1 VAHLRLFASA
11 REAAGTAQDVIDGST
26 VEEVLNIAVKRFGP
40 QFESVLGSCR
50 VWLNGE
56 SVEMHHRVRRA
67 RLQAQEDAV
76 SFVRRL
82 AQGRLDLARDEERR
96 RQSNDRSVNVES
108 ELAEVFGQEHGGG
121 SARPPRETNIATD
134 HPLVVELERL
144 CESLGF
150 GSLRQLDVDSLR
162 AAIEQLAAFELARS
176 SERRA
181 LFDEID
187 ALTAELV
194 RRYKDGGANVDSLLA
209 E

>member
-1 VAHLRLFASA
+1 MTNFDSLS
-11 REAAGTAQDVIDGST
+11 
-26 VEEVLNIAVKRFGP
+26 VEEIRA
-40 QFESVLGSCR
+40 
-50 VWLNGE
+50 
-56 SVEMHHRVRRA
+56 RRA
-67 RLQAQEDAV
+67 SLQAQEDAV

-96 RQSNDRSVNVES
+96 RQSNDQSVNVER

-121 SARPPRETNIATD
+121 SARPPRETNVSAD

-144 CESLGF
+144 CESIGF

-162 AAIEQLAAFELARS
+162 AVIDELTAFESARS

-187 ALTAELV
+187 ALTAALV
-194 RRYKDGGANVDSLLA
+194 RRYKDGGANVDSLLG

>member
-1 VAHLRLFASA
+1 MTTFAQMSL
-11 REAAGTAQDVIDGST
+11 
-26 VEEVLNIAVKRFGP
+26 EEIR
-40 QFESVLGSCR
+40 S
-50 VWLNGE
+50 
-56 SVEMHHRVRRA
+56 RRSL
-67 RLQAQEDAV
+67 LQAQEDAV

-82 AQGRLDLARDEERR
+82 AQGRLDLARDEGRR
-96 RQSNDRSVNVES
+96 RASHDRSVNVES

-121 SARPPRETNIATD
+121 SARPPRETNVATD

-144 CESLGF
+144 CESIGF
-150 GSLRQLDVDSLR
+150 GSLRQLDVDSLQ
-162 AAIEQLAAFELARS
+162 AAIDQLASFESARS

-209 E
+209 D

>member
-1 VAHLRLFASA
+1 MTNFETLS
-11 REAAGTAQDVIDGST
+11 
-26 VEEVLNIAVKRFGP
+26 VEEI
-40 QFESVLGSCR
+40 
-50 VWLNGE
+50 
-56 SVEMHHRVRRA
+56 RA
-67 RLQAQEDAV
+67 RRTHLQTQEDAV

-82 AQGRLDLARDEERR
+82 AQGRVDLARDEERR

-144 CESLGF
+144 CETVGF
-150 GSLRQLDVDSLR
+150 GAFRQLDVDSLR
-162 AAIEQLAAFELARS
+162 AAIEQLSSFESARS

-194 RRYKDGGANVDSLLA
+194 RRYKDGGANVDSLLG

>member
-1 VAHLRLFASA
+1 MTTFAQMSL
-11 REAAGTAQDVIDGST
+11 
-26 VEEVLNIAVKRFGP
+26 EEIR
-40 QFESVLGSCR
+40 S
-50 VWLNGE
+50 
-56 SVEMHHRVRRA
+56 RRSL
-67 RLQAQEDAV
+67 LQAQEDAV

-96 RQSNDRSVNVES
+96 RASHDRSVNVES

-121 SARPPRETNIATD
+121 SARPPRETNVATD

-144 CESLGF
+144 CESIGF
-150 GSLRQLDVDSLR
+150 GSLRQLDVDSLQ
-162 AAIEQLAAFELARS
+162 AAIDRLTEFESARS

-209 E
+209 D

>member
-1 VAHLRLFASA
+1 M
-11 REAAGTAQDVIDGST
+11 T
-26 VEEVLNIAVKRFGP
+26 N
-40 QFESVLGSCR
+40 FESL
-50 VWLNGE
+50 
-56 SVEMHHRVRRA
+56 SVDEIRA
-67 RLQAQEDAV
+67 RRTHLQTQEDAV

-144 CESLGF
+144 CEAVGF

-162 AAIEQLAAFELARS
+162 VAIEQLSSFESARS

-194 RRYKDGGANVDSLLA
+194 RRYKDGGANVDSLLG

>member
-1 VAHLRLFASA
+1 MTNFETLS
-11 REAAGTAQDVIDGST
+11 
-26 VEEVLNIAVKRFGP
+26 VEEI
-40 QFESVLGSCR
+40 
-50 VWLNGE
+50 
-56 SVEMHHRVRRA
+56 RA
-67 RLQAQEDAV
+67 RRTHLQTQEDAV

-144 CESLGF
+144 CEAVGF

-162 AAIEQLAAFELARS
+162 AAIEQLSSFESARS

-194 RRYKDGGANVDSLLA
+194 RRYKDGGANVDSLLG

>member
-1 VAHLRLFASA
+1 M
-11 REAAGTAQDVIDGST
+11 T
-26 VEEVLNIAVKRFGP
+26 N
-40 QFESVLGSCR
+40 FEQLSLDEIRS
-50 VWLNGE
+50 
-56 SVEMHHRVRRA
+56 RRA

-121 SARPPRETNIATD
+121 SARPPRETNVATD

-150 GSLRQLDVDSLR
+150 GSLRQLDVDSLQ

>member
-1 VAHLRLFASA
+1 MTNFETLS
-11 REAAGTAQDVIDGST
+11 
-26 VEEVLNIAVKRFGP
+26 VEEI
-40 QFESVLGSCR
+40 
-50 VWLNGE
+50 
-56 SVEMHHRVRRA
+56 RA
-67 RLQAQEDAV
+67 RRTHLQTQEDAV

-144 CESLGF
+144 CETVGF

-162 AAIEQLAAFELARS
+162 AAIEQLSSFESARS

-194 RRYKDGGANVDSLLA
+194 RRYKDGGANVDSLLG

>member
-1 VAHLRLFASA
+1 MTTFAQMSL
-11 REAAGTAQDVIDGST
+11 
-26 VEEVLNIAVKRFGP
+26 EEIR
-40 QFESVLGSCR
+40 S
-50 VWLNGE
+50 
-56 SVEMHHRVRRA
+56 RRSL
-67 RLQAQEDAV
+67 LQAQEDAV

-96 RQSNDRSVNVES
+96 RASHDRSVNVES

-144 CESLGF
+144 CESIGF
-150 GSLRQLDVDSLR
+150 GSLRQLDVDSLQ
-162 AAIEQLAAFELARS
+162 AAIAQLASFESARS

-209 E
+209 D

>member
-1 VAHLRLFASA
+1 MTNFESLS
-11 REAAGTAQDVIDGST
+11 
-26 VEEVLNIAVKRFGP
+26 VEEI
-40 QFESVLGSCR
+40 
-50 VWLNGE
+50 
-56 SVEMHHRVRRA
+56 RA
-67 RLQAQEDAV
+67 RRTNLQTQEDAV

-144 CESLGF
+144 CETVGF

-162 AAIEQLAAFELARS
+162 AAIEQLSSFESARS

-194 RRYKDGGANVDSLLA
+194 RRYKDGGANVDSLLG

>member
-1 VAHLRLFASA
+1 MTNFESLS
-11 REAAGTAQDVIDGST
+11 
-26 VEEVLNIAVKRFGP
+26 VEEI
-40 QFESVLGSCR
+40 
-50 VWLNGE
+50 
-56 SVEMHHRVRRA
+56 RA
-67 RLQAQEDAV
+67 RRTHLQTQEDAV

-144 CESLGF
+144 CEAVGF

-162 AAIEQLAAFELARS
+162 AVIEQLSSFESARS

-194 RRYKDGGANVDSLLA
+194 RRYKDGGANVDSLLG

>member
-1 VAHLRLFASA
+1 MTNFERLS
-11 REAAGTAQDVIDGST
+11 
-26 VEEVLNIAVKRFGP
+26 VEEI
-40 QFESVLGSCR
+40 
-50 VWLNGE
+50 
-56 SVEMHHRVRRA
+56 RA
-67 RLQAQEDAV
+67 RRTHLQTQEDAV

-144 CESLGF
+144 CEAVGF

-162 AAIEQLAAFELARS
+162 AAIEQLSSFESARS

-194 RRYKDGGANVDSLLA
+194 RRYKDGGANVDSLLG

>member
-1 VAHLRLFASA
+1 MTTFAQMSL
-11 REAAGTAQDVIDGST
+11 
-26 VEEVLNIAVKRFGP
+26 EEIR
-40 QFESVLGSCR
+40 S
-50 VWLNGE
+50 
-56 SVEMHHRVRRA
+56 RRSL
-67 RLQAQEDAV
+67 LQTQEDAV

-96 RQSNDRSVNVES
+96 RASHDRSVNVES

-121 SARPPRETNIATD
+121 SARPPRETNVATD

-144 CESLGF
+144 CESIGF
-150 GSLRQLDVDSLR
+150 GSLRQLDVDSLQ
-162 AAIEQLAAFELARS
+162 AAIDQLAEFESARS

-209 E
+209 D

>member
-1 VAHLRLFASA
+1 MTNFESLS
-11 REAAGTAQDVIDGST
+11 
-26 VEEVLNIAVKRFGP
+26 VEEI
-40 QFESVLGSCR
+40 
-50 VWLNGE
+50 
-56 SVEMHHRVRRA
+56 RA
-67 RLQAQEDAV
+67 RRTHLQTQEDAV

-144 CESLGF
+144 CEAVGF

-162 AAIEQLAAFELARS
+162 AAIEQLTSFESARS

-194 RRYKDGGANVDSLLA
+194 RRYKDGGANVDSLLG

>member
-1 VAHLRLFASA
+1 
-11 REAAGTAQDVIDGST
+11 
-26 VEEVLNIAVKRFGP
+26 
-40 QFESVLGSCR
+40 
-50 VWLNGE
+50 
-56 SVEMHHRVRRA
+56 
-67 RLQAQEDAV
+67 
-76 SFVRRL
+76 
-82 AQGRLDLARDEERR
+82 
-96 RQSNDRSVNVES
+96 
-108 ELAEVFGQEHGGG
+108 
-121 SARPPRETNIATD
+121 
-134 HPLVVELERL
+134 ELERL

-150 GSLRQLDVDSLR
+150 GSLRQLDVDSLH

>member
-1 VAHLRLFASA
+1 MTNFENLS
-11 REAAGTAQDVIDGST
+11 
-26 VEEVLNIAVKRFGP
+26 VEEI
-40 QFESVLGSCR
+40 
-50 VWLNGE
+50 
-56 SVEMHHRVRRA
+56 RA
-67 RLQAQEDAV
+67 RRTHLQTQEDAV

-96 RQSNDRSVNVES
+96 RQLNDRSVNVES

-144 CESLGF
+144 CEAVGF

-162 AAIEQLAAFELARS
+162 AAIEQLTSFESARS

-194 RRYKDGGANVDSLLA
+194 RRYKDGGANVDSLLG